1 MRYSMHWTV
10 TVIPEAEAELL
21 ALPADMQARF
31 LHIAELLES
40 FGPQKVGMPH
50 IRPLE
55 GKLWEM
61 RMTGRD
67 GIARAVYVART
78 GQRLTVLHV
87 FTKKTQKTP
96 PKAIETAQARLR
108 SLTDD

>member
-1 MRYSMHWTV
+1 MHWTV

-21 ALPADMQARF
+21 ALPADMQTRV

-78 GQRLTVLHV
+78 GQRLTVLHI

-96 PKAIETAQARLR
+96 RKAIETAQARLR
-108 SLTDD
+108 SLNDD

>member
-1 MRYSMHWTV
+1 MAWTV
-10 TVIPEAEAELL
+10 DLCPEAEAELL
-21 ALPADMQARF
+21 GMPADIRARF

-40 FGPQKVGMPH
+40 FGPLQVGMPH
-50 IRPLE
+50 VRHLD

-61 RMTGRD
+61 RMQGRD

-87 FTKKTQKTP
+87 FIKKTR
-96 PKAIETAQARLR
+96 KAPRKALETAHARLR
-108 SLTDD
+108 RLADD

>member
-1 MRYSMHWTV
+1 MHWTV
-10 TVIPEAEAELL
+10 TVIPEAETELL
-21 ALPADMQARF
+21 AMPADIRTRF

-67 GIARAVYVART
+67 GIARAVYVARS
-78 GQRLTVLHV
+78 GQKLTVLHV
-87 FTKKTQKTP
+87 FSKKTQKTP
-96 PKAIETAQARLR
+96 RKAIETASARLR

>member
-1 MRYSMHWTV
+1 MHWIV
-10 TVIPEAEAELL
+10 TLIPEAEAELL
-21 ALPADMQARF
+21 RLPADIQTRF

-40 FGPQKVGMPH
+40 FDPQKVGMPH

-78 GQRLTVLHV
+78 GQRLTVLHI
-87 FTKKTQKTP
+87 FAKKTQKTP
-96 PKAIETAQARLR
+96 HKAIETALARFR

>member
-10 TVIPEAEAELL
+10 TVTPEAEAELL
-21 ALPADMQARF
+21 VLPADMQTRF

-96 PKAIETAQARLR
+96 RKAIETAQARLR

>member
-1 MRYSMHWTV
+1 MAWKV
-10 TVIPEAEAELL
+10 ELIPEADAELM
-21 ALPADMQARF
+21 ATPPDIRARF
-31 LHIAELLES
+31 LHIAGLLQD
-40 FGPQKVGMPH
+40 FGPQHVGMPH

-67 GIARAVYVART
+67 GIARAVYVARV

-87 FTKKTQKTP
+87 FSKKTQKTP
-96 PKAIETAQARLR
+96 RRAIDTALERMKRL
-108 SLTDD
+108 DP

>member
-1 MRYSMHWTV
+1 
-10 TVIPEAEAELL
+10 
-21 ALPADMQARF
+21 
-31 LHIAELLES
+31 
-40 FGPQKVGMPH
+40 
-50 IRPLE
+50 
-55 GKLWEM
+55 
-61 RMTGRD
+61 MTGRD

-96 PKAIETAQARLR
+96 RKAIETAQARLR